1 MFLITLV
8 DILFSV
14 LWWMF
19 VLRFLLSW
27 LPNLDRRHPIIEW
40 LYRLTDPVVRPFQGV
55 LTIGMVDFSPVIV
68 FILLR
73 LVHRLVMSLLFD
85 IVRWVR

>member
-27 LPNLDRRHPIIEW
+27 LPNLDGAI
-40 LYRLTDPVVRPFQGV
+40 Q
-55 LTIGMVDFSPVIV
+55 
-68 FILLR
+68 LL
-73 LVHRLVMSLLFD
+73 SGSTA
-85 IVRWVR
+85 